1 VDSAGATLPLAN
13 VVLEGDRIL
22 EAAASSGVTVRLLG
36 GVAVA
41 RHVHRALPD
50 ELGRPYGDIDIITSG
65 REGRKVRDILA
76 ALDYEPNR
84 PFNSLHGERRLQFM
98 DVRNERH
105 LDVLLDV
112 FEMCHR
118 LDDLPLS
125 AHPATLSPADLLLTK
140 LQVVQ
145 VTEKDLIDACTL
157 LLQHDVARASGDVI
171 DLGRLSDVTRR
182 DWGWYTTATDN
193 LARLADFADGRLTS
207 QADRE
212 DVAGKVRLI
221 AAELVSAPKTLKWKA
236 RATVGRRVPWYV
248 LPDEPNIA

>member
-1 VDSAGATLPLAN
+1 MDSAGTTLPLEN

-22 EAAASSGVTVRLLG
+22 EAAEASGLTVRLLG

-41 RHVHRALPD
+41 RHVHRPLPD

-65 REGRKVRDILA
+65 REGRKVRDILV
-76 ALDYEPNR
+76 ALEYQPNR
-84 PFNSLHGERRLQFM
+84 PFNSLHGERRLQFL

-105 LDVLLDV
+105 LDVLIDV

-118 LDDLPLS
+118 LDDLPLA
-125 AHPATLSPADLLLTK
+125 AHPRTLSPADLLLTK

-157 LLQHDVARASGDVI
+157 LLQHDVLRGSGDVV

-182 DWGWYTTATDN
+182 DWGWYTTTTDN
-193 LARLADFADGRLTS
+193 LARLADFADSRLAS
-207 QADRE
+207 PGDRQ
-212 DVAGKVRLI
+212 DVADKVRLI
-221 AAELVSAPKTLKWKA
+221 AAELVSTPKTLKWKA
-236 RATVGRRVPWYV
+236 RARVGRRVPWYV
-248 LPDEPNIA
+248 LPDEPNVM